1 MTSWYC
7 AQTLPQK
14 ETLAFGRL
22 IDQGFA
28 ALLPTEPKRYRTR
41 YGSYERSRPLFPGY
55 LFVAFDMFRDR
66 WQAIYGTVGIR
77 RLISTNPNNPI
88 PVPEQ
93 LIDAVRDKVAL
104 LFQSHQPTP
113 EGLPIKAGTRLRIK
127 YGHHFE
133 GATGVCTLD
142 TVPPHQRVKLLLSI
156 MQGQVAVTL
165 PRSKVE
171 VL

>member
-1 MTSWYC
+1 MTAWYC

-22 IDQGFA
+22 IDQGFD
-28 ALLPTEPKRYRTR
+28 ALLPTEPKQYRTR
-41 YGSYERSRPLFPGY
+41 YGRYERQRPLFPGY
-55 LFVAFDMFRDR
+55 LFVAFDIFRDR
-66 WQAIYGTVGIR
+66 WQSIYGTVGIR
-77 RLISTNPNNPI
+77 RLISTSPTNPT
-88 PVPEQ
+88 PVPTP
-93 LIDAVRDKVAL
+93 LIDGVRNQVSL
-104 LFQSHQPTP
+104 LFQSRQPVA

-133 GATGVCTLD
+133 GATGVCALD

-156 MQGQVAVTL
+156 MHGDVAVTL
-165 PRSKVE
+165 PRDKVE